1 MAHRIIHTRYFLP
14 IVEIK
19 NYNVMTDRKNFFL
32 QPVKNDMRTYEN
44 IWKITTGQG
53 DD

>member
-1 MAHRIIHTRYFLP
+1 
-14 IVEIK
+14 
-19 NYNVMTDRKNFFL
+19 MTDRKNFFL